1 MSAKKVL
8 VVDDDVDLL
17 QGLRVLLKAKGYEV
31 VFATD
36 GLSSINTAR
45 MEMPD
50 VIILDIGLPAGDG
63 FVVMNRLKSMQPLA
77 SIPIIILTAM
87 DPSSCKERALNEG
100 AKFFFQK
107 PFDNDELL
115 GAIRNA
121 TGESGGNMQEQM

>member
-1 MSAKKVL
+1 MTGKKVL

-17 QGLRVLLKAKGYEV
+17 QGLRVLLNAKGYDV

-36 GLSSINTAR
+36 GLSTINTAR
-45 MEMPD
+45 REMPD

-63 FVVMNRLKSMQPLA
+63 FVVMDRLKSMQPLV

-87 DPSSCKERALNEG
+87 DPCSSKERALSAG

-115 GAIRNA
+115 AAIRNA
-121 TGESGGNMQEQM
+121 TGETGEDMQEQG

>member
-1 MSAKKVL
+1 MTGKKVL

-17 QGLRVLLKAKGYEV
+17 QGLRVLLNAKGYNV

-36 GLSSINTAR
+36 GLSTINTAR
-45 MEMPD
+45 REMPD

-63 FVVMNRLKSMQPLA
+63 FVVMDRLKSMQPLA
-77 SIPIIILTAM
+77 SIPIIILTAI
-87 DPSSCKERALNEG
+87 DPCSSKERALNAG

-115 GAIRNA
+115 AAIRNA
-121 TGESGGNMQEQM
+121 TGETGENLQEQM

>member
-1 MSAKKVL
+1 MSGKKVL

-63 FVVMNRLKSMQPLA
+63 FVVLDRLKSMQPLA
-77 SIPIIILTAM
+77 SVPIIILTAM
-87 DPSSCKERALNEG
+87 DPCNSKERALNAG

-115 GAIRNA
+115 AAIRKA
-121 TGESGGNMQEQM
+121 TGESGENMQD

>member
-1 MSAKKVL
+1 
-8 VVDDDVDLL
+8 VDLL
-17 QGLRVLLKAKGYEV
+17 QGLRVLLKAKGYDV

-36 GLSSINTAR
+36 GLSTINTAR
-45 MEMPD
+45 TEMPD

-63 FVVMNRLKSMQPLA
+63 FVVMDRLKSMQPLA

-87 DPSSCKERALNEG
+87 DPSSSKERALNAG

-115 GAIRNA
+115 AAIRKA
-121 TGESGGNMQEQM
+121 MGESGENIQD